1 MNDQFKLLVKT
12 ALSDLK
18 DDTVTTPISIRL
30 PSHLNDQLDE
40 LALSLDKPKSYLLVE
55 FVKAGIETTDNILRE
70 EEQEEQERALE
81 DIEQGA
87 ERSATKAFL
96 LNTNYRNN
104 KNDHKNMLQNKEAAA
119 FYSSTKKSI
128 CRLQKGDSVYLYQS
142 GVGFVASGIVEGDLI
157 KDDHGGSADAKY
169 SKALGSFKTGFQ
181 AITAK
186 EFKKLVKHNPNFMR
200 TLVELDSEQKKA
212 LDIEID
218 KRLAG

>member
-30 PSHLNDQLDE
+30 PSHLNNQLDE

-55 FVKAGIETTDNILRE
+55 FVKAGIKTTDSILRE
-70 EEQEEQERALE
+70 EEEEEQERALE
-81 DIEQGA
+81 DMAQGA

-96 LNTNYRNN
+96 LNTNYSNN
-104 KNDHKNMLQNKEAAA
+104 KNDHKSMLQNQEAAA
-119 FYSSTKKSI
+119 FYNATKKSI
-128 CRLQKGDSVYLYQS
+128 CRLKQGDCVYLYQS
-142 GVGFVASGIVEGDLI
+142 GVGFVASGIVEGDLM
-157 KDDHGGSADAKY
+157 KDDHNGSTDAKY
-169 SKALGSFKTGFQ
+169 SKSLGNFKTGFQ

-186 EFKKLVKHNPNFMR
+186 ELKKLVKNNPNFMR
-200 TLVELDSEQKKA
+200 TLVELDSEQRKA

-218 KRLAG
+218 KRLAS